1 MDEESKEK
9 PAMNIETRNSRLF
22 VPERGLIAIR
32 GGIGTRVVCHAGTF
46 WVTQEGRNK
55 DDILKAG
62 EELVIQSCGHT
73 IVTSLSDGEITLVE
87 PGQGVEHAHAPV
99 WWLNLFRNAPAPAR
113 C

>member
-1 MDEESKEK
+1 
-9 PAMNIETRNSRLF
+9 MNIDIRNSRLQ
-22 VPERGLIAIR
+22 VREHGLVAIH

-73 IVTSLSDGEITLVE
+73 IVTSLTDGEITLIE
-87 PGQGVEHAHAPV
+87 PGHGVEHARAPA
-99 WWLNLFRNAPAPAR
+99 WWLNLFRAAPASAR